1 MRNCRRRLIG
11 SLLLGAL
18 EAAKELVSSVCCSR
32 SDGRNDFVHRASSG
46 RDHKAHVVSWGRNGG
61 SEPCIKIT
69 EVGAVFHGQC
79 RRSSVF
85 CLEYVEGEGQRAIA
99 LTDGRQQT
107 GSIGIR
113 IRRTKEE
120 GDAVFDE
127 GGKNKLGTIDRVTP
141 VSIAVAVAS
150 ASVLASAWSE
160 VVTKTKKKKGGVK
173 VLVKSTT
180 KGDVSAFA
188 SLAKETNGDFSW
200 W

>member
-1 MRNCRRRLIG
+1 LGIWRGANVEKVRSIFIG
-11 SLLLGAL
+11 N
-18 EAAKELVSSVCCSR
+18 EA
-32 SDGRNDFVHRASSG
+32 SDDDTATISTRIVLRFPKKG
-46 RDHKAHVVSWGRNGG
+46 
-61 SEPCIKIT
+61 
-69 EVGAVFHGQC
+69 VG
-79 RRSSVF
+79 
-85 CLEYVEGEGQRAIA
+85 
-99 LTDGRQQT
+99 
-107 GSIGIR
+107 
-113 IRRTKEE
+113 KK

-127 GGKNKLGTIDRVTP
+127 GGKTKLGTIDRVTP